1 MTTPLY
7 NLEILKLAASTAN
20 LRRLENPQASVEKR
34 SPTCGSRVRIDVTL
48 DPAGRVREVG
58 GDVHACA
65 LGQASTALMVSHAYG
80 HSPSDLAEAWE
91 GLRAYLKGERLQPG
105 NWPGLEIF
113 EPARKHSGRHASILL
128 AFEAAAE
135 AALAARR

>member
-20 LRRLENPQASVEKR
+20 LRRLESPQASVEKR
-34 SPTCGSRVRIDVTL
+34 SPICGSRVRIDVTL
-48 DPAGRVREVG
+48 NRVGRIKEVG

-65 LGQASTALMVSHAYG
+65 LGQASTALMVAHAHG
-80 HSPSDLAEAWE
+80 HSASDLADARE
-91 GLRAYLKGERLQPG
+91 GLRAYLKGERPQPG
-105 NWPGLEIF
+105 DWPGLEIF
-113 EPARKHSGRHASILL
+113 EPARKYGGRHASILL

-135 AALAARR
+135 AALAAQR